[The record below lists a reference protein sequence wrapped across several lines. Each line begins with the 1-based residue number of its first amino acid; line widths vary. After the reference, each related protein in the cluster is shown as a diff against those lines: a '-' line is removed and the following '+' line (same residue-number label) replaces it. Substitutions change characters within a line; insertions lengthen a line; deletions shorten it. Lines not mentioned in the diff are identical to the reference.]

1 MPEERN
7 TFEGL
12 RALARM
18 LPALAFCL
26 SLAFAALGVG
36 EAVRQRGEDEYVRS
50 VTQDVLRDAQA
61 TDTVSKAA
69 ALRDYLRTHVR
80 NINFFA
86 RTRPFLRDTAAD
98 TLRTG
103 KGRCGEATRAFVN
116 MARSAGIPAQRLYL
130 EGKKSH
136 VVAVVSA
143 EDGSSLIV
151 DSADRPYFADVEPL
165 GELPR
170 HAEFSSYSTLGW
182 RRLSALRKLPSNELS
197 LGPLVYLF
205 ENPHALFACLW
216 LLASASLLALAAA
229 LRRRLRRALP
239 QNSKREFTVPAA
251 LEDGRAEV

>member
-1 MPEERN
+1 MS
-7 TFEGL
+7 L
-12 RALARM
+12 RTLNAIPFALA
-18 LPALAFCL
+18 LVFL
-26 SLAFAALGVG
+26 ALGVG
-36 EAVRQRGEDEYVRS
+36 EVVRQHGEDEYVRS

-165 GELPR
+165 SELPR
-170 HAEFSSYSTLGW
+170 HTEFSSYSTLGW

-197 LGPLVYLF
+197 LGPLGYLF
-205 ENPHALFACLW
+205 ENPHALLASLW
-216 LLASASLLALAAA
+216 LLASASSLTLAAV
-229 LRRRLRRALP
+229 LRHRLRRALP
-239 QNSKREFTVPAA
+239 QNSAREFTVPAT
-251 LEDGRAEV
+251 LKDGSVEV

>member
-1 MPEERN
+1 MSMRTLNAIP
-7 TFEGL
+7 F
-12 RALARM
+12 ALA
-18 LPALAFCL
+18 LVFL
-26 SLAFAALGVG
+26 ALGVG
-36 EAVRQRGEDEYVRS
+36 EAVRQRGEDEYVLA

-61 TDTVSKAA
+61 TDTASKAA

-116 MARSAGIPAQRLYL
+116 MARAAGIPAQRLYL

-136 VVAVVSA
+136 VVSVVSA

-151 DSADRPYFADVEPL
+151 DSADRPYFADIEPL
-165 GELPR
+165 SELPR
-170 HAEFSSYSTLGW
+170 HAEFASYSALGW

-197 LGPLVYLF
+197 LGPLGYIF

-216 LLASASLLALAAA
+216 LLASASSLALAAV

-239 QNSKREFTVPAA
+239 QNSAREFTVPARS
-251 LEDGRAEV
+251 EERRVGKG

>member
-1 MPEERN
+1 MSMRTLNAIP
-7 TFEGL
+7 F
-12 RALARM
+12 ALA
-18 LPALAFCL
+18 LVFL
-26 SLAFAALGVG
+26 ALGVG

-50 VTQDVLRDAQA
+50 VTEDVLRDAPGA
-61 TDTVSKAA
+61 DTVSKAA
-69 ALRDYLRTHVR
+69 ALRDYLRIHVR

-103 KGRCGEATRAFVN
+103 KGRCGEATRVFVN
-116 MARSAGIPAQRLYL
+116 MARAAGIPAQRLYL

-136 VVAVVSA
+136 VVAVISA

-151 DSADRPYFADVEPL
+151 DSADRPYFADIEPL
-165 GELPR
+165 SELPR

-197 LGPLVYLF
+197 LGPLGYIF
-205 ENPHALFACLW
+205 ENPHALIASLW
-216 LLASASLLALAAA
+216 LLASASSLAFAAV

-239 QNSKREFTVPAA
+239 QNSTIEFTAPAA
-251 LEDGRAEV
+251 FEDGSVEV